1 MITISLLNYAT
12 GLPLQG
18 RSVQLIFTDTVFGW
32 IRPRATDESGVTK
45 VETSPG
51 PARVYVEG
59 EFWGEYWL
67 QEEMELS
74 LKEVENPEPVAEMN
88 DLVEASTQEQESLT
102 EQGTPTSLLTVE
114 SGKEVR
120 A

>member
-18 RSVQLIFTDTVFGW
+18 RSIQLVFTDTVFGW
-32 IRPRATDESGVTK
+32 MRPRATDERGVTE

-74 LKEVENPEPVAEMN
+74 LKEVESPELVAEMN
-88 DLVEASTQEQESLT
+88 SLIEASTQEQEPVM
-102 EQGTPTSLLTVE
+102 EQGAPTSLLTVE

>member
-18 RSVQLIFTDTVFGW
+18 RSIQLIFTDTVFGW
-32 IRPRATDESGVTK
+32 IRPKITDEGGVTQ

-59 EFWGEYWL
+59 EFFGEYWL
-67 QEEMELS
+67 QENMEIS
-74 LKEVENPEPVAEMN
+74 LKKAGDTEPDVEFI
-88 DLVEASTQEQESLT
+88 DLNKARTQEQEPVK
-102 EQGTPTSLLTVE
+102 EQGVPTSLITLE
-114 SGKEVR
+114 SEQEVR